1 MIYIYMYIC
10 TYIYIYVAIYLCVY
24 FNIQI
29 FIPIFIFEKIWVY
42 TGKYGYGLRSLAS
55 KSSQADPHLH
65 NEGCAHALIHRKTI
79 ASLVPLPQLGLI
91 PLIRNDSTQKYEKV
105 EKGSSNIK

>member
-1 MIYIYMYIC
+1 M
-10 TYIYIYVAIYLCVY
+10 YIYIYVAIYLCVH

-29 FIPIFIFEKIWVY
+29 FIPIFIFENIWVY

-55 KSSQADPHLH
+55 KSSPSDPHLH

-91 PLIRNDSTQKYEKV
+91 PLIPMQRTNLLIRLEKFRR
-105 EKGSSNIK
+105 KTSMATS